1 MLLAEESEFIED
13 DHSMS
18 ITRSSKRPRLQ
29 NGVNDE
35 EEDLSSVTGLKLK
48 VSKLVQELSAEQ
60 AKVEELQELNQTLQ
74 KGKCL
79 DRSEEVFAK
88 QYQLTQPNF

>member
-13 DHSMS
+13 DNSMS

-29 NGVNDE
+29 NGGVDE

-79 DRSEEVFAK
+79 VERNEVFAK
-88 QYQLTQPNF
+88 QY